1 MPCANPEKTADSI
14 WSRRVGWLGLGVE
27 TTPVDPPESRKDSA
41 APSQRSNG
49 ALGGGLDAK

>member
-14 WSRRVGWLGLGVE
+14 WSRRVGWLGLNVE